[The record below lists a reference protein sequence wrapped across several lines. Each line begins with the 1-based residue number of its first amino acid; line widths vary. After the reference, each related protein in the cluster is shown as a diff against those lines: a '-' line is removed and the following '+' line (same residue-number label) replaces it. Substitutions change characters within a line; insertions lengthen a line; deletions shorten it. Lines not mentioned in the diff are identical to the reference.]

1 MLSGA
6 RLGQSFATLGS
17 RKLLHYCFICTFS
30 VPTFD
35 IPETVACQD
44 TKLSLSCEAGSL
56 LHIKSANFG
65 RRVQTSFV
73 FNTVVAWS

>member
-1 MLSGA
+1 MKRAVIMVFVPFTKHIANTLL
-6 RLGQSFATLGS
+6 RLFFIVYVVIF
-17 RKLLHYCFICTFS
+17 YCFIFLFS

-35 IPETVACQD
+35 IPETVTCQD

-65 RRVQTSFV
+65 RRV
-73 FNTVVAWS
+73 